1 MEGGKICAINWFYS
15 LNFLSYLIKS
25 LIEIE
30 ISKTEI
36 PG

>member
-1 MEGGKICAINWFYS
+1 MCNTAINWTYS
-15 LNFLSYLIKS
+15 LNFLSY